1 MQAKIVGE
9 EEEESDFQA
18 PPMAEPNSPV
28 IHSPITKNPASDLP
42 AQKNDPQPKILSSF
56 LYKAILFAIFIA
68 LLPLFPP
75 QTPESTNPT
84 FLSRTWELLHL
95 LLVGIAVS
103 YGLFSRRN
111 ADPDLE
117 KDKEKDAAFK
127 SDTNSYV
134 SRILQ
139 ISSAFDDDD
148 SKAETWSS
156 QYHRA
161 DPVIV
166 ESKPLL
172 LPVRSLKKSRVQ
184 NSDSLGSSSDVLSS
198 PIPWKSRSG
207 RMEVRHEGAVMAD
220 ASPSS
225 SFYAKAGSFSSNED
239 SIREKSFHVAS
250 PPPPPPPPPSFSHGS
265 LLSTRREVKKSFK
278 DELKDLSVKGSE
290 GFFNDS
296 SLDSSPSRSVR
307 TVRAKE
313 AQSTERTQAPA
324 LQRQKYQAD
333 TKKKKVEFMEKMIVM
348 SDDSES
354 EKLSDSSDVEDI
366 VNPSAEVREEEEENE
381 VDKKADEFIAKFR
394 EQIRL
399 QRIESIKKSSGH
411 RAVKNTK

>member
-1 MQAKIVGE
+1 
-9 EEEESDFQA
+9 
-18 PPMAEPNSPV
+18 MAEPNSPV
-28 IHSPITKNPASDLP
+28 IHSPTTKNPASDLP
-42 AQKNDPQPKILSSF
+42 AQKNNPPPKILSSF
-56 LYKAILFAIFIA
+56 LYKAIIFAICIA
-68 LLPLFPP
+68 LLPLFPS
-75 QTPESTNPT
+75 QMPESANPT

-95 LLVGIAVS
+95 LLVGIAIS

-111 ADPDLE
+111 ADHDFD

-134 SRILQ
+134 SRILH
-139 ISSAFDDDD
+139 ISSAFDDED

-184 NSDSLGSSSDVLSS
+184 NSDSLGSSSAVLSS

-207 RMEVRHEGAVMAD
+207 RMEAIDDCPAMND
-220 ASPSS
+220 ASPTPSY
-225 SFYAKAGSFSSNED
+225 YATASSFSSNEH
-239 SIREKSFHVAS
+239 SISDKSFHVAY

-265 LLSTRREVKKSFK
+265 LISTRREVKKSFK
-278 DELKDLSVKGSE
+278 DELKDLSIKGRE
-290 GFFNDS
+290 GFLKNS
-296 SLDSSPSRSVR
+296 SLDSSPPRSVR

-313 AQSTERTQAPA
+313 AQSTESAPA
-324 LQRQKYQAD
+324 LQQHKYQ
-333 TKKKKVEFMEKMIVM
+333 TETKKKKKKVEFMEKMIVM

-354 EKLSDSSDVEDI
+354 EKASDSSDVEEA
-366 VNPSAEVREEEEENE
+366 VHSSAEVRAEAEENE